1 MNLAFTVTAVVFMN
15 AVFASLKDKCSR
27 MKSVIGLGI
36 ALISITSLNVF
47 ALAHMKGK
55 VVKY

>member
-1 MNLAFTVTAVVFMN
+1 MNLAFTVTAVVFMK
-15 AVFASLKDKCSR
+15 AVFASLKETCAR
-27 MKSVIGLGI
+27 MKRVLGMGI
-36 ALISITSLNVF
+36 ALISITSLNVY